1 MKNKLLVSNLRKIGS
16 SYKRFLS
23 LFFLSLLGVGFFVGI
38 KSAAPDMKI
47 TLDKY
52 LDSVNYYDI
61 EVISSL
67 GMTYEDILKIKEFDE
82 VSEIEGIKSFDFVY
96 NSNDIERNVRVT
108 SLGNINKVILLDGR
122 LPLNNDEIVVDKKF
136 FNDANL
142 SFGDYIFI
150 DNSSLRN
157 KNLKVVGVIES
168 PLFFAHE
175 YMGTTNVGNGELHY
189 VSYVLENAFNTN
201 YYTSINLTVSD
212 SFNLLCTSEEYDT
225 LIDFV
230 SYKIDGIKE
239 EREKYRF
246 DSLFGSKID
255 QMNNL
260 GIAVDYNE
268 FPKSVWYINDRSDNL
283 SYSTFVTMV
292 ESIEK
297 LGNVF
302 PLLFYVVAVLISLI
316 SMSRMVE
323 EDRVEIGT
331 LKGLGFSNTS
341 ITFRYIMYSL
351 SATVFGGIFGMII
364 GSNFFP
370 RILWGIYESIFLIKK
385 FSCDFI
391 VEYAIIGIVISIVCI
406 CGAAV
411 INVRKLLKEKP
422 SELMRPKA
430 PKAGKKILLEKIHFI
445 WDKLSFS
452 NKISTRNIFR
462 YKKRIIA
469 TIIGIASSTALIVVA
484 LGIRDSI
491 NDISKLNYQHV
502 HLYDNIVSINNEDK
516 IDDIYKFLDYNKSI
530 IYKVRANYENIDIYN
545 NKDEKIEVTLIS
557 PEDKNELEKVITLRD
572 INNDYEII
580 DLESDK
586 VVLSE
591 KLAKLLGV
599 DVGDK
604 VNFFVNNEYRTVAVS
619 HIVENYIGN
628 YAFVDKDTYKS
639 LFEKYDGN
647 VVFLKVSYP
656 LSDEYT
662 SELVKQDGVSG
673 IIDKQTML
681 NQTEDI
687 ISSLDSVIYV
697 LVLSSAILAFTILY
711 NLSTINISERKREI
725 STLKVL
731 GFYDEEVDAYI
742 TKENYFITI
751 IGIIIGLYAGYRLC
765 YYIIDITEPYDLMF
779 AKNIKML
786 SYLISTFISLMFT
799 IIVNKI
805 THFSLKKVDMLE
817 SLKSNE

>member
-67 GMTYEDILKIKEFDE
+67 GMTYEDIIKIKELDNI
-82 VSEIEGIKSFDFVY
+82 SEIEGVKSFDFVY
-96 NSNDIERNVRVT
+96 NSNDIEKNVRVT
-108 SLGNINKVILLDGR
+108 SLGNINKVILLDGS

-136 FNDANL
+136 FNDAKLTLN
-142 SFGDYIFI
+142 DYIYI
-150 DNSSLRN
+150 DNSTLRS

-175 YMGTTNVGNGELHY
+175 YMGTTSVGNGELHY

-201 YYTSINLTVSD
+201 YYTSVNLTVSD
-212 SFNLLCTSEEYDT
+212 AFDLLCTDEEYVN

-230 SYKIDGIKE
+230 SYKINGIKKE
-239 EREKYRF
+239 QEDIRF
-246 DSLFGSKID
+246 NSLFGSKID
-255 QMNNL
+255 QMNSL
-260 GIAVDYNE
+260 GVAVDYDE
-268 FPKSVWYINDRSDNL
+268 FPKSIWYINDRDDNL
-283 SYSTFVTMV
+283 SYSTFITMV

-302 PLLFYVVAVLISLI
+302 PLLFYVVAILISLI
-316 SMSRMVE
+316 SMARMVE

-331 LKGLGFSNTS
+331 LKGLGFSNSS

-351 SATVFGGIFGMII
+351 SATVAGGIFGMII

-370 RILWGIYESIFLIKK
+370 RILWGIYESIFLIKT
-385 FSCDFI
+385 FSCEFI
-391 VEYAIIGIVISIVCI
+391 LENAIIGLVISIVCI

-430 PKAGKKILLEKIHFI
+430 PKAGKKILLERIHLV
-445 WDKLSFS
+445 WNKLSFS

-462 YKKRIIA
+462 YKKRIFA

-491 NDISKLNYQHV
+491 NDISKLNYEHV
-502 HLYDNIVSINNEDK
+502 HLYDNIIGISDDNNLEE
-516 IDDIYKFLDYNKSI
+516 IYTFLDYNQSI
-530 IYKVRANYENIDIYN
+530 IYNVRANYETIDIYN
-545 NKDEKIEVTLIS
+545 GDERIEINLVSPYDKDEL
-557 PEDKNELEKVITLRD
+557 KNVITLRD
-572 INNDYEII
+572 VNNKYNVI
-580 DLESDK
+580 DIVSGK
-586 VVLSE
+586 IVLSE
-591 KLAKLLGV
+591 KLAKLL
-599 DVGDK
+599 DVSIGDK
-604 VNFFVNNEYRTVAVS
+604 VGFLVSDEYKEIKVS

-628 YAFVDKDTYKS
+628 YAYVDRETYTNI
-639 LFEKYDGN
+639 FGDYDGN
-647 VVFLKVSYP
+647 VIFLKVSYP
-656 LSDEYT
+656 LGDEYT
-662 SELVKQDGVSG
+662 SKLVDLDGVASVT
-673 IIDKQTML
+673 DKQTML
-681 NQTEDI
+681 NQTEEI
-687 ISSLDSVIYV
+687 ISSLDSVILV

-742 TKENYFITI
+742 TKENYFITL
-751 IGIIIGLYAGYRLC
+751 IGILIGNFAGYKLC
-765 YYIIDITEPYDLMF
+765 FYIVELTEPFDLMF
-779 AKNIKML
+779 AKNIKLL
-786 SYLISTFISLMFT
+786 SYLIATFMSLLFT
-799 IIVNKI
+799 IIVNRI
-805 THFSLKKVDMLE
+805 THYSLKNVDMLE